1 LTELHPVVTCMKEF
15 VTAHAALAGWASKMP
30 DREFLL
36 QPVAGQL
43 HATTFSEAEDQ
54 ARRMASALA
63 GLGMNPGDK
72 VAILAKNSA
81 EWVLA
86 DLAIAMAGLVSVPIY
101 PTASADTVAYIIGHS
116 ETKALFVGKLDEPDE
131 IGSAIPDALPT
142 IAFPY
147 PTTRCRYGWQEMI
160 DGAEP
165 IAAPNEPAPDD
176 VMTILYTSGSTGRP
190 KGVVISYRAYAYGC
204 TAALDVVDFGTE
216 DRLLSYLPLAHVTE
230 RMALVGPS
238 IYAGAR
244 IFFVESLRTFTED
257 LKTAR
262 PTGFGSVPRLWVK
275 FQAGILSKIPPGK
288 LRLLLAIPLVHRLI
302 ARRIREGMG
311 FEECT
316 KFASG
321 SAPIS
326 PHTLEWY
333 RKLDINIGEGWGMT
347 ETSGLSCANIPFQ
360 ARRLGTIG
368 IPLEGTELRISEEG
382 ELLIRSPGLFTEYFK
397 QPELTEKAF
406 TDDGFFHTGDKAEW
420 DDECGGYRIT
430 GRVKDIFKTAKGK
443 YVVPVPIE
451 TQLSANPLLDQ
462 VCVLGT
468 GMPAP
473 VAIVVLSDAA
483 QHLPKENVEKSIEAT
498 LTDTNKHLESHER
511 LSGMIIVDDEWTT
524 ENGLLTPTLKIKR
537 DDLEARYR
545 SVVEKDRI
553 KPIAWESEL

>member
-1 LTELHPVVTCMKEF
+1 MSELK
-15 VTAHAALAGWASKMP
+15 TAHQVLSEWAGKMP

-36 QPVAGQL
+36 QPVDGQL
-43 HATTFSEAEDQ
+43 RATTFGEAEDQ
-54 ARRMASALA
+54 ARRMAAALTK
-63 GLGMNPGDK
+63 LGMKPGDK
-72 VAILAKNSA
+72 VAILAKNCA

-86 DLAIAMAGLVSVPIY
+86 DLAIAMAGMVSVPIY

-116 ETKALFVGKLDEPDE
+116 EAKALFVGKLDEPE
-131 IGSAIPDALPT
+131 AIGSAIPEALPT

-147 PTTRCRYGWQEMI
+147 PTTECRYEWQQLV
-160 DGAEP
+160 DSAEP
-165 IAAPNEPAPDD
+165 VAAPHQPAPDD

-204 TAALDVVDFGTE
+204 IAALGVVDFGTE

-244 IFFVESLRTFTED
+244 IFFVESLHTFAHD

-275 FQAGILSKIPPGK
+275 FQAGVYSRIPPGK
-288 LRLLLAIPLVHRLI
+288 LRLLLAIPLVNRLV
-302 ARRIREGMG
+302 ARRIREGLG
-311 FEECT
+311 FEDCM

-333 RKLDINIGEGWGMT
+333 QKLGINIGEGWGMT

-368 IPLEGTELRISEEG
+368 IPLEGTELKISKEG

-397 QPELTEKAF
+397 QPELTEEAF
-406 TDDGFFHTGDKAEW
+406 TDDGFFRTGDKAEW
-420 DDECGGYRIT
+420 DEEREGYRIT
-430 GRVKDIFKTAKGK
+430 GRVKDMFKSAKGK

-451 TQLSANPLLDQ
+451 ARLSANPLLEQ
-462 VCVLGT
+462 VCVLGA

-483 QHLPKENVEKSIEAT
+483 QHLPKENVEKSLEAT

-537 DDLEARYR
+537 DDLEARYQSIISKER
-545 SVVEKDRI
+545 G
-553 KPIAWESEL
+553 KPIAWEAEL

>member
-1 LTELHPVVTCMKEF
+1 MNEYL
-15 VTAHAALAGWASKMP
+15 TAHAALAGWADKMP
-30 DREFLL
+30 GREFLL
-36 QPVAGQL
+36 QPVAGRL
-43 HATTFSEAEDQ
+43 HVTTFSEAEDQ
-54 ARRMASALA
+54 ARRMASALL

-81 EWVLA
+81 EWILA
-86 DLAIAMAGLVSVPIY
+86 DMAIAMAGLVSVPIY

-116 ETKALFVGKLDEPDE
+116 EAKALFVGKLDDPEA
-131 IGSAIPDALPT
+131 IGNAIPEALPT

-147 PTTRCRYGWQEMI
+147 PTTECRYEWQELI
-160 DGAEP
+160 DDAEP
-165 IAAPNEPAPDD
+165 IAAPHEPAAED

-204 TAALDVVDFGTE
+204 NAALDVVGFGTE

-244 IFFVESLRTFTED
+244 IFFVESLRTFAHD

-275 FQAGILSKIPPGK
+275 FQAGIYSKIPPGR
-288 LRLLLAIPLVHRLI
+288 LRLLLAIPLVGRVI

-311 FEECT
+311 FEDCN

-326 PHTLEWY
+326 PHTLVWY
-333 RKLDINIGEGWGMT
+333 QKLGINIGEGWGMT
-347 ETSGLSCANIPFQ
+347 ETSGLSCANIPFE
-360 ARRLGTIG
+360 ARRIGTIG
-368 IPLEGTELRISEEG
+368 VPLEGTELKISEEG
-382 ELLIRSPGLFTEYFK
+382 ELLIRSPGLFTEYFN
-397 QPELTEKAF
+397 QPELTAEAF
-406 TDDGFFHTGDKAEW
+406 TDDGFFRTGDKAEW
-420 DDECGGYRIT
+420 DEEREGYRIT
-430 GRVKDIFKTAKGK
+430 GRVKDIFKSAKGK

-451 TQLSANPLLDQ
+451 TRLSANPLLDQ
-462 VCVLGT
+462 VCVLGA

-483 QHLPKENVEKSIEAT
+483 QHLPKESVEKSLEAT
-498 LTDTNKHLESHER
+498 LADTNKHLESHER
-511 LSGMIIVDDEWTT
+511 LSGIIIVNDEWTT

-545 SVVEKDRI
+545 AIIEKDRG
-553 KPIAWESEL
+553 KLVTWESGL

>member
-1 LTELHPVVTCMKEF
+1 MNTF
-15 VTAHAALAGWASKMP
+15 VTAHAAVAGWADKMP

-36 QPVAGQL
+36 QPVTGQL
-43 HATTFSEAEDQ
+43 HVTTFRDAESQ
-54 ARRMASALA
+54 ARRMASALT
-63 GLGMNPGDK
+63 GLGLNPGDK

-81 EWVLA
+81 EWLLA

-116 ETKALFVGKLDEPDE
+116 EAKAMFVGKLDDAEA
-131 IGSAIPDALPT
+131 IGNAIPEALLT
-142 IAFPY
+142 IAFPHA
-147 PTTRCRYGWQEMI
+147 TIECRNDWQQLIE
-160 DGAEP
+160 DAEP
-165 IAAPNEPAPDD
+165 LTAAHEPAPDD

-204 TAALDVVDFGTE
+204 NAALDVVGFGTE

-238 IYAGAR
+238 IYAGAK
-244 IFFVESLRTFTED
+244 IFFVESLHTFAHD

-262 PTGFGSVPRLWVK
+262 PTGFASVPRLWVK
-275 FQAGILSKIPPGK
+275 FQAGIHAKVPPGK
-288 LRLLLAIPLVHRLI
+288 LRLLLAIPFVGRVI

-311 FEECT
+311 FDDCT

-333 RKLDINIGEGWGMT
+333 QKLGINIGEGWGMT
-347 ETSGLSCANIPFQ
+347 ETSGLSCANQPFE

-368 IPLEGTELRISEEG
+368 VPLEGTELKLSDEG

-397 QPELTEKAF
+397 QPELTREAF
-406 TDDGFFHTGDKAEW
+406 TDDGFFRTGDKAEW
-420 DDECGGYRIT
+420 DEECGGYRIT

-451 TQLSANPLLDQ
+451 ARFSANPLLDQ
-462 VCVLGT
+462 VCVLGA
-468 GMPAP
+468 GLPAP
-473 VAIVVLSDAA
+473 VAVVVLSDAA
-483 QHLPKENVEKSIEAT
+483 QHLPEDNVEKSLEAT
-498 LTDTNKHLESHER
+498 LADTNRHLESHER

-545 SVVEKDRI
+545 SIVEKDRGR
-553 KPIAWESEL
+553 PVVRESEL

>member
-1 LTELHPVVTCMKEF
+1 MSELKTAHQMLTEW
-15 VTAHAALAGWASKMP
+15 AGKMP

-36 QPVAGQL
+36 QPIAGQL
-43 HATTFSEAEDQ
+43 HATAFSEAEDQ
-54 ARRMASALA
+54 ALRMASALVA
-63 GLGMNPGDK
+63 LGMNPGDK
-72 VAILAKNSA
+72 VAILAKNCA

-86 DLAIAMAGLVSVPIY
+86 DLAIAMAGMVSVPIY

-116 ETKALFVGKLDEPDE
+116 EAKALFVGKLDEPDV
-131 IGSAIPDALPT
+131 IGSAIPEALPT

-147 PTTRCRYGWQEMI
+147 PTTECRYDWAEMI
-160 DGAEP
+160 DSAEP

-204 TAALDVVDFGTE
+204 TAALGVVKFGTE

-244 IFFVESLRTFTED
+244 IYFVESLHTFAHD

-275 FQAGILSKIPPGK
+275 FQAGVYSKIPPGK
-288 LRLLLAIPLVHRLI
+288 LRLLLSIPLVNRMV
-302 ARRIREGMG
+302 ARRIREGLG
-311 FEECT
+311 FEVCT

-333 RKLDINIGEGWGMT
+333 RKLGIDIGEGWGMT

-368 IPLEGTELRISEEG
+368 IPLEGTELKISEEG

-397 QPELTEKAF
+397 QPELTEETF
-406 TDDGFFHTGDKAEW
+406 TDDGFFRTGDKAEW
-420 DDECGGYRIT
+420 DEERGGYRIT
-430 GRVKDIFKTAKGK
+430 GRVKDMFKSAKGK

-451 TQLSANPLLDQ
+451 TRLSANPLLEQ
-462 VCVLGT
+462 VCVLGA

-483 QHLPKENVEKSIEAT
+483 QHLPSENVEKSLEAT
-498 LTDTNKHLESHER
+498 LADTNKHLESHER
-511 LSGMIIVDDEWTT
+511 LSGMIIVGEEWTT

-537 DDLEARYR
+537 DELEARYR
-545 SVVEKDRI
+545 PIVEKDRS
-553 KPIAWESEL
+553 KLIARESEL

>member
-1 LTELHPVVTCMKEF
+1 MSELKTAHQMLTEW
-15 VTAHAALAGWASKMP
+15 AGKMP

-36 QPVAGQL
+36 QPIAGQL
-43 HATTFSEAEDQ
+43 HATAFSEAEDQ
-54 ARRMASALA
+54 ALRMASALVA
-63 GLGMNPGDK
+63 LGMNPGDK
-72 VAILAKNSA
+72 VAILAKNCA

-86 DLAIAMAGLVSVPIY
+86 DLVIAMAGMVSVPIY

-116 ETKALFVGKLDEPDE
+116 EAKALFVGKLDEPDV
-131 IGSAIPDALPT
+131 IGSAIPEALPT

-147 PTTRCRYGWQEMI
+147 PTTECRYDWAEMI
-160 DGAEP
+160 DSAEP

-204 TAALDVVDFGTE
+204 TAALGVVKFGTE

-244 IFFVESLRTFTED
+244 IYFVESLHTFAHD

-275 FQAGILSKIPPGK
+275 FQAGVYSKIPPGK
-288 LRLLLAIPLVHRLI
+288 LRLLLSIPLVNRMV
-302 ARRIREGMG
+302 ARRIREGLG
-311 FEECT
+311 FEVCT

-333 RKLDINIGEGWGMT
+333 RKLGIDIGEGWGMT

-368 IPLEGTELRISEEG
+368 IPLEGTELKISEEG

-397 QPELTEKAF
+397 QPELTEETF
-406 TDDGFFHTGDKAEW
+406 TDDGFFRTGDKAEW
-420 DDECGGYRIT
+420 DEERGGYRIT
-430 GRVKDIFKTAKGK
+430 GRVKDMFKSAKGK

-451 TQLSANPLLDQ
+451 TRLSANPLLEQ
-462 VCVLGT
+462 VCVLGA

-483 QHLPKENVEKSIEAT
+483 QHLPSENVEKSLEAT
-498 LTDTNKHLESHER
+498 LADTNKHLESHER
-511 LSGMIIVDDEWTT
+511 LSGMIIVGEEWTT

-537 DDLEARYR
+537 DELEARYR
-545 SVVEKDRI
+545 PIVEKDRS
-553 KPIAWESEL
+553 KLIARESEL

>member
-1 LTELHPVVTCMKEF
+1 MNEF
-15 VTAHAALAGWASKMP
+15 MTAHAAVAEWAQKMP

-43 HATTFSEAEDQ
+43 HVTTFGDAADQ

-81 EWVLA
+81 EWLLA

-116 ETKALFVGKLDEPDE
+116 EAKAMFVGKLDDAEA
-131 IGSAIPDALPT
+131 IGNAIPEALLT
-142 IAFPY
+142 IAFPHA
-147 PTTRCRYGWQEMI
+147 TIECRYDWQQLIE
-160 DGAEP
+160 DAEP
-165 IAAPNEPAPDD
+165 LAAAHEPAPDD

-204 TAALDVVDFGTE
+204 NAALDVVGFGTE

-238 IYAGAR
+238 IYAGAK
-244 IFFVESLRTFTED
+244 IFFVESLHTFAHD

-262 PTGFGSVPRLWVK
+262 PTGFASVPRLWVK
-275 FQAGILSKIPPGK
+275 FQAGIHAKVPPGK
-288 LRLLLAIPLVHRLI
+288 LRLLLAIPFVGRVI

-311 FEECT
+311 FDDCT

-333 RKLDINIGEGWGMT
+333 QKLGINIGEGWGMT
-347 ETSGLSCANIPFQ
+347 ETSGLSCANVPFQ

-368 IPLEGTELRISEEG
+368 IPLEGTELKLSDEG

-397 QPELTEKAF
+397 QPELTREAF
-406 TDDGFFHTGDKAEW
+406 TDDGFFRTGDKAEW
-420 DDECGGYRIT
+420 DEECGGYRIT

-451 TQLSANPLLDQ
+451 ARFSANPLLDQ
-462 VCVLGT
+462 VCVLGA
-468 GMPAP
+468 GLPAP
-473 VAIVVLSDAA
+473 VAVVVLSDAA
-483 QHLPKENVEKSIEAT
+483 QHLPEDNVEKSLEAT
-498 LTDTNKHLESHER
+498 LADTNRHLESHER

-545 SVVEKDRI
+545 SIVEKDRGR
-553 KPIAWESEL
+553 PVVRENEL

>member
-1 LTELHPVVTCMKEF
+1 MSELK
-15 VTAHAALAGWASKMP
+15 TAHQMLAEWAGTMP

-36 QPVAGQL
+36 QPIAGQL

-54 ARRMASALA
+54 ARRMASALVA
-63 GLGMNPGDK
+63 LGMNPGDK
-72 VAILAKNSA
+72 VAILAKNCA

-86 DLAIAMAGLVSVPIY
+86 DLAIAMAGMVSVPIY

-116 ETKALFVGKLDEPDE
+116 EAKALFVGKLDEPDV
-131 IGSAIPDALPT
+131 IGNAIPEALST

-147 PTTRCRYGWQEMI
+147 PTTECRYDWAEMI

-204 TAALDVVDFGTE
+204 TAALGVVDFGTE

-244 IFFVESLRTFTED
+244 IYFVESLHTFAHD
-257 LKTAR
+257 LRRAR

-275 FQAGILSKIPPGK
+275 FQAGVYAKIPPAR
-288 LRLLLAIPLVHRLI
+288 LRLLLAIPLVGSLV
-302 ARRIREGMG
+302 ARRIREGLG
-311 FEECT
+311 FEECV

-333 RKLDINIGEGWGMT
+333 QKLGIDIGEGWGMT

-368 IPLEGTELRISEEG
+368 RPLEGTELKISEEG

-397 QPELTEKAF
+397 QPELTEEAF
-406 TDDGFFHTGDKAEW
+406 TDDGFFRTGDKAEW
-420 DDECGGYRIT
+420 DEERRGYRIT
-430 GRVKDIFKTAKGK
+430 GRVKDMFKSAKGK

-451 TQLSANPLLDQ
+451 ARLSANPLLEQ
-462 VCVLGT
+462 VCVLGA

-473 VAIVVLSDAA
+473 VAVVVLSDAA
-483 QHLPKENVEKSIEAT
+483 QHLPKDNVEKSLEAT
-498 LTDTNKHLESHER
+498 LADTNKHLESHER

-524 ENGLLTPTLKIKR
+524 ENSLLTPTLKIKR

-545 SVVEKDRI
+545 SLVEKDRS
-553 KPIAWESEL
+553 KPVAWESELGD

>member
-1 LTELHPVVTCMKEF
+1 MNELM
-15 VTAHAALAGWASKMP
+15 TAHAAVAEWAQKIP

-36 QPVAGQL
+36 QPVAGEL
-43 HATTFSEAEDQ
+43 HVTTFGDAVDQ
-54 ARRMASALA
+54 AQRMASALA
-63 GLGMNPGDK
+63 GLGMNPGDR

-81 EWVLA
+81 EWQLA
-86 DLAIAMAGLVSVPIY
+86 DLAIAMAGMVSVPIY

-116 ETKALFVGKLDEPDE
+116 EAKALFVGKLDEPE
-131 IGSAIPDALPT
+131 AIGNAIPEALPT

-147 PTTRCRYGWQEMI
+147 PTIECRYDWQQLI
-160 DGAEP
+160 DNAEP
-165 IAAPNEPAPDD
+165 LAAPNEPAPDD

-204 TAALDVVDFGTE
+204 NAALDVVGFGTE

-238 IYAGAR
+238 IYAGAK
-244 IFFVESLRTFTED
+244 IFFVESLRTFAHD
-257 LKTAR
+257 LQTAR
-262 PTGFGSVPRLWVK
+262 PTGFASVPRLWVK
-275 FQAGILSKIPPGK
+275 FQAGIHAKVPPGK
-288 LRLLLAIPLVHRLI
+288 LRLLLAIPFVGRVI
-302 ARRIREGMG
+302 SRRIRDGMG
-311 FEECT
+311 FNNCT

-333 RKLDINIGEGWGMT
+333 QKLGINIGEGWGMT

-368 IPLEGTELRISEEG
+368 IPLEGTELKLSDEG
-382 ELLIRSPGLFTEYFK
+382 ELLIRSPGLFTEYFQ
-397 QPELTEKAF
+397 QPELTREAF
-406 TDDGFFHTGDKAEW
+406 TDDGFFRTGDKAEW

-462 VCVLGT
+462 VCVLGA
-468 GMPAP
+468 GLPAP
-473 VAIVVLSDAA
+473 VAVVVLSDTA
-483 QHLPKENVEKSIEAT
+483 QHLSEDNVEKSLEAT
-498 LTDTNKHLESHER
+498 LADTNRHLESHER

-545 SVVEKDRI
+545 SIVGKDRGR
-553 KPIAWESEL
+553 PVVRESEL